1 MRPSLSPPKGLTG
14 FIHSRPPKILYVL
27 PSSSFAIGN
36 AGTEEA
42 VRVCLGSPNSREKVE
57 VGLNILARVLG
68 ETRKSP
74 AQII

>member
-1 MRPSLSPPKGLTG
+1 MRPSLSLPKGLNG
-14 FIHSRPPKILYVL
+14 FIYTRSPIILYVL

-68 ETRKSP
+68 ETQKSP
-74 AQII
+74 ALII